1 MSTGTTADLGY
12 DRYGV
17 QRWYKYIWCGTAKQE
32 PVKNKSE
39 KTVKLKCHVSNDI
52 MHATILIWN

>member
-1 MSTGTTADLGY
+1 MTDMEFKDDINT
-12 DRYGV
+12 
-17 QRWYKYIWCGTAKQE
+17 CGTAKQE

-52 MHATILIWN
+52 MHATILI